1 MGRNIF
7 QADAPVAMVQA
18 VRAIVQEDA
27 TAAAAFEL
35 YNDLK

>member
-7 QADAPVAMVQA
+7 QADAPLAMVQA
-18 VRAIVQEDA
+18 VRSIVQEDA
-27 TAAAAFEL
+27 SAVAAFEL